1 MKKII
6 TIVLVTFFNFNCSSG
21 GDDSS
26 PVPKD
31 PDTTTG
37 GESVAVNDRF
47 DALEDTDFSIE
58 NLLSND
64 TIEDNA
70 RITSFDATTT
80 QGGSII
86 DNRNATYT
94 YTPVDD
100 FTGEDTF
107 TYTICDADT
116 PPDRQRL
123 LQSQEVVQLHRPAS
137 CSE

>member
-58 NLLSND
+58 NLL
-64 TIEDNA
+64 
-70 RITSFDATTT
+70 
-80 QGGSII
+80 
-86 DNRNATYT
+86 
-94 YTPVDD
+94 V
-100 FTGEDTF
+100 
-107 TYTICDADT
+107 
-116 PPDRQRL
+116 
-123 LQSQEVVQLHRPAS
+123 
-137 CSE
+137 